1 MMVGSPSMLG
11 GGTLYKIVFF
21 LDIVLLLPS
30 VGEWNAVVEDA
41 NKVTRYASLQ

>member
-1 MMVGSPSMLG
+1 MVGSPSILG

-21 LDIVLLLPS
+21 LDIVLLLLPS